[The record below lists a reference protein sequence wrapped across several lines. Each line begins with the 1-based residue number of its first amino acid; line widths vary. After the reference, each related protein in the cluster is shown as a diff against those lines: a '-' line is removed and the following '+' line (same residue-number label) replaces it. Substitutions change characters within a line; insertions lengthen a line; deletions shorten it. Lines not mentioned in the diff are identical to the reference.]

1 MKKDQPAVSRYDID
15 KQHRHWGPESTR
27 ITLLYPVTPFNRRKD
42 GKLLLFSSPFSCR
55 AYAEKMDLS
64 PDNARKQL
72 EQKVFEG
79 KLKKYRDV
87 KGNVVYVDLGSGVVP
102 HDPFNLVK
110 RKIKPK
116 PLTDRETFFLG
127 SVSCRI
133 GR

>member
-15 KQHRHWGPESTR
+15 KQHRHWGPDSTR
-27 ITLLYPVTPFNRRKD
+27 ITLLYPVTPFDQRKEY
-42 GKLLLFSSPFSCR
+42 KLVLFSQPFSCR

-64 PDNARKQL
+64 TDNARKQL

-87 KGNVVYVDLGSGVVP
+87 KGNVVYVDLGSTVVP
-102 HDPFNLVK
+102 HDPFNLIQRKVK
-110 RKIKPK
+110 PE
-116 PLTDRETFFLG
+116 PLTDRESIFLG